1 LVAAVFLLGDSVNIV
16 SRGVLRGLGDVRL
29 PALVGIVLAW
39 GCTPPLMWWLG
50 YQHGLGAMGGWI
62 GLAFEVFLSA
72 AILGHRLF
80 AGNWRVAAIESRA
93 RLEDVAREKDVAQA
107 APSEAARAI

>member
-1 LVAAVFLLGDSVNIV
+1 
-16 SRGVLRGLGDVRL
+16 
-29 PALVGIVLAW
+29 
-39 GCTPPLMWWLG
+39 MWWLG